1 MVEPTWVKLVAA
13 LVFVAGIVWFVRLQF
28 KIAEP
33 IEIESHEQLPDE
45 SEVIGKE
52 LPVGFR
58 FLKDGV
64 IIEVAEG
71 SRCYKCIYNG
81 KCSPNNKCT
90 KIERPT
96 YQDSVI
102 FKKVSDEQ

>member
-1 MVEPTWVKLVAA
+1 MMEPTWIKLVAM
-13 LVFVAGIVWFVRLQF
+13 LVFVVGILWFMILQV
-28 KIAEP
+28 KIAKP
-33 IEIESHEQLPDE
+33 IELEAPEQLPDE

-64 IIEVAEG
+64 IIEVAEDR
-71 SRCYKCIYNG
+71 RCYKCIYDG
-81 KCSPNNKCT
+81 ECSPNNKCT

-102 FKKVSDEQ
+102 FEKQEE

>member
-1 MVEPTWVKLVAA
+1 MMEPTCIKLVATF
-13 LVFVAGIVWFVRLQF
+13 VFVAGIVWFVILQF
-28 KIAEP
+28 KIAKQ
-33 IEIESHEQLPDE
+33 IELEAPEQLPDE
-45 SEVIGKE
+45 SEVLGKE

-64 IIEVAEG
+64 IIEVEEG
-71 SRCYKCIYNG
+71 RRCYKCIYNS

-102 FKKVSDEQ
+102 FKKVSDE